1 MIMGALGRSK
11 KPANEV
17 LLEAIRE
24 LGKYYSR
31 LELAYTK
38 LTKRDRELFD
48 ECTSHLSR
56 GLKNKAIIYAN
67 EIAEIRKIIKVIQG
81 VQLNLER
88 AILRLETL
96 RTMTPSLEDIK
107 GVFGEVKGVLEDV
120 ARIMPSLTP
129 EINNLTSSINDLMMA
144 TEINIVPPEPL
155 AVKSEAAEAILKE
168 ASEFLRQEIERKI
181 PEPPED
187 IPAPKPSE
195 AIKPRIALTID
206 GSEAYIGEDNSVIG
220 EINDQMNTLAED
232 LILDYIERNNGVMKI
247 SKCAEEL
254 NMSKTKVMQ
263 ILESLSRKGKIRI
276 E

>member
-11 KPANEV
+11 RSTSEV
-17 LLEAIRE
+17 LSEAIRE

-31 LELAYTK
+31 LELAYMK
-38 LTKRDRELFD
+38 LTRRDKELFD
-48 ECTSHLSR
+48 ECTSYLSR
-56 GLKNKAIIYAN
+56 GLKNKAIVYAN
-67 EIAEIRKIIKVIQG
+67 EIAEIRKIMKVIQG

-96 RTMTPSLEDIK
+96 RTMTPTLEDIK

-129 EINNLTSSINDLMMA
+129 EMNNLANSINDLIMT
-144 TEINIVPPEPL
+144 TEMNITPPEPL

-181 PEPPED
+181 PEPPLD
-187 IPAPKPSE
+187 IPAPKPAE
-195 AIKPRIALTID
+195 PIRPRIALTID
-206 GSEAYIGEDNSVIG
+206 GSEVYFGEDNSVIG

-232 LILDYIERNNGVMKI
+232 LVLDYIERNNGVMKV

-254 NMSKTKVMQ
+254 SMSRTKVMQ
-263 ILESLSRKGKIRI
+263 ILESLSRKGKIKI

>member
-11 KPANEV
+11 KSTNEL

-31 LELAYTK
+31 LELAYMK
-38 LTKRDRELFD
+38 LIKRDKELFD
-48 ECTSHLSR
+48 ECTSYLSW
-56 GLKNKAIIYAN
+56 GHKNRAIVYAN
-67 EIAEIRKIIKVIQG
+67 EVAEIRKIIRVIQG

-88 AILRLETL
+88 VILRLETL
-96 RTMTPSLEDIK
+96 RTMTPTLEDIK

-120 ARIMPSLTP
+120 AKIMPSLTP
-129 EINNLTSSINDLMMA
+129 EMNNLANSINDFMMA
-144 TEINIVPPEPL
+144 TEVNIVPPEPL

-187 IPAPKPSE
+187 IPVPKPAE

-206 GSEAYIGEDNSVIG
+206 GSEAYIGEDNSIIG

-263 ILESLSRKGKIRI
+263 ILDSLSRKGKIRI